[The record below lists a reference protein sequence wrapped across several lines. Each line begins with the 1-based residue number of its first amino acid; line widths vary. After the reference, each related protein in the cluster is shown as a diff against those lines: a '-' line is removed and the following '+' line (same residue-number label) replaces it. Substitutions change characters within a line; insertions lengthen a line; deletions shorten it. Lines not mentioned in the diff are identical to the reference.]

1 MKDHKIEAIL
11 YLINTVLFA
20 VNSAINIYKDNDNT
34 IIYIALSILF
44 FIAGLSALKKS
55 KKK

>member
-1 MKDHKIEAIL
+1 MKYHKIEAIL